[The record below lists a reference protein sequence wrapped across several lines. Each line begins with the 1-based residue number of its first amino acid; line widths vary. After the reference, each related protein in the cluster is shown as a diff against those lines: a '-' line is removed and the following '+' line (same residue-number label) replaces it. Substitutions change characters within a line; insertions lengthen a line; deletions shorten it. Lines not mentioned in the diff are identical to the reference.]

1 MNLAVSEKSL
11 SSSGGSIS
19 ERYDMVSSSS
29 NRSSLGKLGSMVI
42 MNNTEMALCS
52 SVQREKEERKM
63 GNSFIEFV

>member
-1 MNLAVSEKSL
+1 
-11 SSSGGSIS
+11 
-19 ERYDMVSSSS
+19 
-29 NRSSLGKLGSMVI
+29 MVI